1 MTYSSYGLMR
11 VLAAGARRRVL
22 KAKKDI
28 VQRLAKA
35 GGVTQPG
42 CYVALRANIKHAKN
56 SALCLFGELGPRI
69 DKYGGLKRKSRT

>member
-42 CYVALRANIKHAKN
+42 CYVALRANIKHSKT
-56 SALCLFGELGPRI
+56 SALCLFGELSPRI
-69 DKYGGLKRKSRT
+69 DKYGELKRKSRT